1 MSSQVVA
8 ERDRTPPVR
17 AIAPLALAILSAL
30 AFTACGAQEGGQGSG
45 QGSESGTRVV
55 ASNSIVADLVE
66 NVGGE
71 EVEVTTLVGPN
82 ADVHNF
88 DPSPAASRDLAE
100 ADVVFENG
108 LELEPWMDDL
118 YASSGTEADRVALGE
133 AEGIEPLTA
142 EEHGHDHG
150 GGEGAHEEHEGEHT
164 GGAHSEEEHHEE
176 GTEGHKG
183 GENDEET
190 HGEAEGGHGHDHGEY
205 DPHVWHDPQ
214 NAVAMVSEI
223 EAALSEVDPDNAD
236 TYDRNAGAYTSELEE
251 LDAEVEEM
259 VAGIPEENRKL
270 VTAHDTF
277 GYYADRYGFEIVG
290 TSLESFSTEASDPS
304 AGETAELAD
313 EIESEGVPAIFPE
326 NVSNEAV
333 MERISSEADA
343 ELAPPLYTDA
353 LGEPDGEAGT
363 YVEMLRYNSRTIS
376 EALG

>member
-1 MSSQVVA
+1 MYRARNSRRLLLAV
-8 ERDRTPPVR
+8 PV
-17 AIAPLALAILSAL
+17 LALGLSA
-30 AFTACGAQEGGQGSG
+30 AACGGQGSG
-45 QGSESGTRVV
+45 QQGGGQDDGAIRVV

-71 EVEVTTLVGPN
+71 EAAVTTLVGPN
-82 ADVHNF
+82 EDVHNF
-88 DPSPAASRDLAE
+88 QPSPAATRDLAE

-118 YASSGTEADRVALGE
+118 YESSGTEAQRVRVGE
-133 AEGIEPLTA
+133 AEDIELLTA
-142 EEHGHDHG
+142 GEDEHGGEGGNEEGHSEDEHGHAHE
-150 GGEGAHEEHEGEHT
+150 GEGHSDEAHSEDEHT
-164 GGAHSEEEHHEE
+164 GGEHSEDEHSEES
-176 GTEGHKG
+176 
-183 GENDEET
+183 
-190 HGEAEGGHGHDHGEY
+190 HGEY
-205 DPHVWHDPQ
+205 DPHVWHDPR

-223 EAALSEVDPDNAD
+223 EAALSEADPENAE
-236 TYDRNAGAYTSELEE
+236 TYEQNAQQYTSELED

-259 VAGIPEENRKL
+259 VSGIPEEDRKL
-270 VTAHDTF
+270 VTAHNTF
-277 GYYADRYGFEIVG
+277 GYYSEAYGFEIVG

-313 EIESEGVPAIFPE
+313 EIQEAGVPAIFPE

-333 MERISSEADA
+333 MERIASEADA
-343 ELAPPLYTDA
+343 ELAAPLYTDA